1 MIYGGFVSF
10 LSWVYVTDKGS
21 KKTPHSGG
29 GRRGGGV
36 GEGEK
41 KGGFFLKQ
49 KCK

>member
-21 KKTPHSGG
+21 KKPPHSG